1 MGADPDAREY
11 VIKSLRSR
19 GASLFVPVVGADD
32 VDLAVRGADG
42 QYVEVRVMSP
52 EPDAPG
58 WFRVRRFRPKA
69 YVFFV
74 CVGSPSGA
82 SPEAWVFPSGIFERF
97 AVGAPSAE
105 SRALDL
111 DTTEDEPLRERLSV
125 YRERWV
131 LIADYARYR
140 STLSDPVAL
149 RMMIAMSG

>member
-97 AVGAPSAE
+97 A
-105 SRALDL
+105 SRRAVW
-111 DTTEDEPLRERLSV
+111 RR
-125 YRERWV
+125 
-131 LIADYARYR
+131 AAR
-140 STLSDPVAL
+140 STSTRRRTSPCASD
-149 RMMIAMSG
+149 

>member
-1 MGADPDAREY
+1 MGTDPDAREY

-58 WFRVRRFRPKA
+58 RFRVRRFRPKA

-74 CVGSPSGA
+74 CVASPSGA

-97 AVGAPSAE
+97 AGGAPLAE

-111 DTTEDEPLRERLSV
+111 DTTEGRALARAIERL
-125 YRERWV
+125 
-131 LIADYARYR
+131 
-140 STLSDPVAL
+140 P
-149 RMMIAMSG
+149 